1 MANLVLYERPLSS
14 LSLLDEGLDNLLDW
28 WNVDYAPAFNPRL
41 EVRETDKDFRL
52 TMEVP
57 GMKREDIRIEVDK
70 GMLRLHG
77 EKKVENMEKSDGR
90 CCYSERSYGSFERAL
105 RLPENVDGGA
115 IHAKYSD
122 GILELTI
129 PKREEVKPKALEIKV
144 E

>member
-1 MANLVLYERPLSS
+1 MANVVLYQNPLSLMES
-14 LSLLDEGLDNLLDW
+14 RLDSLLDF

-41 EVRETDKDFRL
+41 EVKETDKDFRL

-57 GMKREDIRIEVDK
+57 GMKREDIHIEVDK
-70 GMLRLHG
+70 GMLRLTG
-77 EKKVENMEKSDGR
+77 EKKAEVDDKSDAR
-90 CCYSERSYGSFERAL
+90 CSYSERSYGSFERAL
-105 RLPENVDGGA
+105 RLPDNVDANA

-122 GILELTI
+122 GLLELTI